1 MVAVSWTT
9 IHHLVVLTAMVMG
22 PAGIVCALEGER
34 RLVSVSTS
42 PWAVQ
47 TLCGA
52 PAQLDGSIE
61 VILKSVSDHLGHVA
75 GHVPI
80 AVPEQV

>member
-22 PAGIVCALEGER
+22 PAGIVRALEGER

-42 PWAVQ
+42 PCAVQ

-52 PAQLDGSIE
+52 PA
-61 VILKSVSDHLGHVA
+61 
-75 GHVPI
+75 
-80 AVPEQV
+80 